1 MVAEIKSGVIGT
13 GKLLLE
19 FVNTSCDLNQ
29 FWKKS
34 ILKVPGFIANFDSNS
49 KALFLSYTL
58 ENNVAQKIYEKCY
71 YDILQWFAN

>member
-1 MVAEIKSGVIGT
+1 MAAEIKSGVIGT

-49 KALFLSYTL
+49 KA
-58 ENNVAQKIYEKCY
+58 
-71 YDILQWFAN
+71 